1 MKDEIMHMDVDV
13 GLIWVEIHQLIK
25 FILYIK
31 LEKNQKN
38 NVK

>member
-1 MKDEIMHMDVDV
+1 MKDGIMRMGVDV
-13 GLIWVEIHQLIK
+13 GLIWVEIHQMIK

-31 LEKNQKN
+31 WEKNQEN